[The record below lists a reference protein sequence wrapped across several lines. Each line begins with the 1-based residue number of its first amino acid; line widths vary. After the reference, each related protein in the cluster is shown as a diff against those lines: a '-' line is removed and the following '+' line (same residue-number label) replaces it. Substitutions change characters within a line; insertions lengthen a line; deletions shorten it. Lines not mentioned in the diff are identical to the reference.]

1 MWLDGAVHA
10 ETVNDHWKY
19 KSGTSLGFVR
29 AMLATDQCPCVGVE
43 VAAGAG
49 RGGGAAAGSAEAADV
64 WELVSWCCTYPYGAH
79 GMLGTAEA
87 LELDLVLC
95 SPLSRAIATAVD
107 GLLLPP
113 LPPPDAARP
122 ALGLGVVGRHPVE
135 VRAGLGRI
143 IFRSVPPFAHTHGP
157 TSYHNSE
164 HSR

>member
-29 AMLATDQCPCVGVE
+29 AMLATDQRHCPCVGVE

-87 LELDLVLC
+87 HQRRGFARVCAAAVTALLLDAGSV
-95 SPLSRAIATAVD
+95 PFTFIVD
-107 GLLLPP
+107 GNEASERLFAQLGFVPSP
-113 LPPPDAARP
+113 GHADWVGWAR
-122 ALGLGVVGRHPVE
+122 AEAGVVVE
-135 VRAGLGRI
+135 
-143 IFRSVPPFAHTHGP
+143 
-157 TSYHNSE
+157 
-164 HSR
+164 

>member
-1 MWLDGAVHA
+1 M
-10 ETVNDHWKY
+10 
-19 KSGTSLGFVR
+19 
-29 AMLATDQCPCVGVE
+29 ATDHEHVG
-43 VAAGAG
+43 ARPQLLDQDSRLSPAGLMQLLTLAG
-49 RGGGAAAGSAEAADV
+49 K
-64 WELVSWCCTYPYGAH
+64 
-79 GMLGTAEA
+79 AEA

-143 IFRSVPPFAHTHGP
+143 IFRSVPPLAHFIP
-157 TSYHNSE
+157 
-164 HSR
+164 